1 VRKYIWGRILRS
13 IISIFLVTTI
23 AMIMIYTQIPR
34 EKIFKN
40 DSTYTKLGG
49 DADAKTEYKYTKW
62 EKLGYLDFVEQKD
75 MCAVYTGTE
84 YNACM
89 EADSDA
95 VKTIVQDY
103 VNKGYTSAVYTKN
116 GLAYVF
122 KDKPVLNI
130 VWNFYHNMF
139 QLDNPGRVS
148 DPDNPN
154 LERKVYAGKD
164 YAGNFAIM
172 CSGCDHKYLLYFD
185 GSFPWIHQNFIMFS
199 LGTSYP
205 TYDGQL
211 ITDVIGTGQG
221 TDVMTQKTFETGQTS
236 KSALLLHSCTY
247 KQTST
252 LDRLDKNKFNDNYAY
267 CSSQKSDPSMIS
279 QSMLFGTLAL
289 LIAYV
294 LSIPA
299 GMSMASHKGQLRDKI
314 GTVYIN
320 FMIAVPSL
328 AFIFLARVLFSSL
341 FALPDKFSILGAHD
355 VRSYVLPIITLA
367 LLDTSSI
374 MLWTRRY
381 MIDQSSADYV
391 KFARAK
397 GLSQREIFTHHIMR
411 NAIIPIA
418 QSLPSNIILT
428 ICGAV
433 ITETVFA
440 IPGTGKL
447 LPDAI
452 KAYNNQ
458 MIVALTLIFTALSI
472 FSVLLGDLL
481 ITWLDPRIQLVD
493 KEGGA
498 V

>member
-1 VRKYIWGRILRS
+1 
-13 IISIFLVTTI
+13 
-23 AMIMIYTQIPR
+23 
-34 EKIFKN
+34 
-40 DSTYTKLGG
+40 
-49 DADAKTEYKYTKW
+49 
-62 EKLGYLDFVEQKD
+62 
-75 MCAVYTGTE
+75 
-84 YNACM
+84 
-89 EADSDA
+89 
-95 VKTIVQDY
+95 
-103 VNKGYTSAVYTKN
+103 
-116 GLAYVF
+116 
-122 KDKPVLNI
+122 
-130 VWNFYHNMF
+130 
-139 QLDNPGRVS
+139 
-148 DPDNPN
+148 
-154 LERKVYAGKD
+154 
-164 YAGNFAIM
+164 
-172 CSGCDHKYLLYFD
+172 
-185 GSFPWIHQNFIMFS
+185 
-199 LGTSYP
+199 
-205 TYDGQL
+205 
-211 ITDVIGTGQG
+211 
-221 TDVMTQKTFETGQTS
+221 
-236 KSALLLHSCTY
+236 
-247 KQTST
+247 
-252 LDRLDKNKFNDNYAY
+252 
-267 CSSQKSDPSMIS
+267 
-279 QSMLFGTLAL
+279 
-289 LIAYV
+289 
-294 LSIPA
+294 
-299 GMSMASHKGQLRDKI
+299 
-314 GTVYIN
+314 VYIN